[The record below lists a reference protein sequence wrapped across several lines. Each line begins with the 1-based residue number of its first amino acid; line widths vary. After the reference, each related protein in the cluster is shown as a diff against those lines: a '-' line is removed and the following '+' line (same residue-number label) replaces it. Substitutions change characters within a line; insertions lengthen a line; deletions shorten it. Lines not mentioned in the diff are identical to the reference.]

1 MGQLGQ
7 GHFHRLQTPKSV
19 EFFNK
24 YKIIVSQIGTTAYG
38 SVVLDMNGK
47 VWWFGSNG
55 TISNEPWPK

>member
-1 MGQLGQ
+1 MGQLGHGQ
-7 GHFHRLQTPKSV
+7 FHRIKTPKPI

-24 YKIIVSQIGTTAYG
+24 QKVVVSQIGATAYG

-55 TISNEPWPK
+55 TI

>member
-7 GHFHRLQTPKSV
+7 GHYYRIMSPKQIDY
-19 EFFNK
+19 FNRHK
-24 YKIIVSQIGTTAYG
+24 LVISQVGVTAYG

-55 TISNEPWPK
+55 TI